1 MSGPKISVY
10 SLTGRARTIVVGQM
24 RCEQQSL
31 ACFARTQEIT
41 RSLQSFSGNFDQQIR
56 NIQLLMKRTSEGA
69 EQIEKLQSLQKD
81 IKAEAAEI
89 KKELVAHAP
98 HVSTKYRITEEAY
111 AEKQAELNRLQAL
124 QKRAEKLK
132 AKLDAAFSQDQKNS
146 SRIQASII
154 QDLADPDA
162 GNPSEPD
169 LNFLQRDNAH
179 NIQKIQASIV
189 DDLSDI
195 YSFDLDD
202 EAPETSFQDK
212 KDAIRK
218 ELSEL
223 LSDNTLPDDIIREIK
238 QAIYSL
244 QKIEAMQYL
253 TTFDSVTVMGIFK
266 KIDAY
271 KHEEELK
278 AAEYAELTARYEALC
293 SMAGEDAKRLPYSK
307 TAVETMNA
315 EVERLELLLVR
326 QQEQAYISD
335 CVDEVMSDMGYDL
348 IGSREVRKK
357 SGKRFRN
364 ELFTFN
370 EGTAVNVTFSSDGQI
385 SMELGGLA
393 REDRVPTPEETEILT
408 KDMENFCGEFAEF
421 ERRML
426 AKGIV
431 VGNRIALSPP
441 TAEYAAIIN
450 VNDYDVAE
458 STQVSVMNA
467 TEKRRK
473 QTEKKVMRRGE

>member
-31 ACFARTQEIT
+31 ACFARAQEVI
-41 RSLQSFSGNFDQQIR
+41 RSLPSFSGSFEQQLR
-56 NIQLLMKRTSEGA
+56 NVQLLMKRTSEGA
-69 EQIEKLQSLQKD
+69 DQIAKIQSLQEG
-81 IKAEAAEI
+81 INTEAAQI
-89 KKELVAHAP
+89 KMELSAHSP
-98 HVSTKYRITEEAY
+98 HVSAKYRITEEAY
-111 AEKQAELNRLQAL
+111 AEKQAELKRLQAL

-132 AKLDAAFSQDQKNS
+132 AKLDAAFSLDQKNT

-154 QDLADPDA
+154 QDLSDPDV
-162 GNPSEPD
+162 GNPAEPD
-169 LNFLQRDNAH
+169 LSFLQRDNAQ
-179 NIQKIQASIV
+179 NIQKIQTSIV
-189 DDLSDI
+189 DGLSGV
-195 YSFDLDD
+195 YSFDLDE
-202 EAPETSFQDK
+202 EAPDTSFQDK

-223 LSDNTLPDDIIREIK
+223 LKDTTLPEGIIKEIK
-238 QAIYSL
+238 QAIFAL
-244 QKIEAMQYL
+244 QKIKSMQYL
-253 TTFDSVTVMGIFK
+253 TTFDSVTVMGIFR

-271 KHEEELK
+271 KHEEEQK
-278 AAEYAELTARYEALC
+278 EAEYVELVARYKALC
-293 SMAGEDAKRLPYSK
+293 SMAGEDAQQIPYSK
-307 TAVETMNA
+307 SAVETINA
-315 EVERLELLLVR
+315 EIERLELLLVR
-326 QQEQAYISD
+326 QQEQVYISD
-335 CVDEVMSDMGYDL
+335 CVDEVMAEMGYDL
-348 IGSREVRKK
+348 IGAREVRKK

-370 EGTAVNVTFSSDGQI
+370 EGTAVNVTFSPNGQI

-393 REDRVPTPEETEILT
+393 REDRIPTSEETEILT
-408 KDMENFCGEFAEF
+408 RDMETFCGEFAEF

-431 VGNRIALSPP
+431 VDNRIALSPP

-458 STQVSVMNA
+458 STQVSVMNE

-473 QTEKKVMRRGE
+473 QAEKKVMRRGE

>member
-31 ACFARTQEIT
+31 ACHARTQEIV
-41 RSLQSFSGNFDQQIR
+41 RSLQSFTGNFDQQMR

-69 EQIEKLQSLQKD
+69 GQIERLQTIQNE
-81 IKAEAAEI
+81 IQAEAAEI
-89 KKELVAHAP
+89 KKELAAHTP
-98 HVSTKYRITEEAY
+98 HVSAKYRITEEAY
-111 AEKQAELNRLQAL
+111 AEKQAELKRLQAL
-124 QKRAEKLK
+124 QKRAEALK
-132 AKLDAAFSQDQKNS
+132 AKLESAFNQDKKNTE
-146 SRIQASII
+146 RIQASII
-154 QDLADPDA
+154 RDLEDPDA
-162 GNPSEPD
+162 GKPQEPD
-169 LNFLQRDNAH
+169 LSFLQRDDSQ
-179 NIQKIQASIV
+179 NIQRIQASIV
-189 DDLSDI
+189 DDLSGVF
-195 YSFDLDD
+195 SFEFEE
-202 EAPETSFQDK
+202 EAPDTSFQDK

-223 LSDNTLPDDIIREIK
+223 LKDKSLPDSIQSEIK
-238 QAIYSL
+238 KALFSL
-244 QKIEAMQYL
+244 QRIEDIQYL
-253 TTFDSVTVMGIFK
+253 NTFDSVTVLGLFK

-278 AAEYAELTARYEALC
+278 EAEYNELFARYEALC
-293 SMAGEDAKRLPYSK
+293 AMAGEEAKQLPYSEA
-307 TAVETMNA
+307 AVAAISA

-326 QQEQAYISD
+326 QQEQAYISE
-335 CVDEVMSDMGYDL
+335 CVDEVMADMGYDL

-370 EGTAVNVTFSSDGQI
+370 EGTAVNVTFSPDGQI
-385 SMELGGLA
+385 SMELGGLS
-393 REDRVPTPEETEILT
+393 REDRIPTADETEILT
-408 KDMENFCGEFAEF
+408 RDMESFCGEFAEF

-431 VGNRIALSPP
+431 VGSRIALSPP
-441 TAEYAAIIN
+441 SAEYAAIIN

-458 STQVSVMNA
+458 STQISVMNA

-473 QTEKKVMRRGE
+473 QAEKKVMRRGE

>member
-31 ACFARTQEIT
+31 ACFAQAQEVI
-41 RSLQSFSGNFDQQIR
+41 RSLQSFSGSFDQQLR
-56 NIQLLMKRTSEGA
+56 NVQLLMKRTSEGA
-69 EQIEKLQSLQKD
+69 DQIAKIQSLQ
-81 IKAEAAEI
+81 EEI
-89 KKELVAHAP
+89 KTEVAQITMELFAHTP
-98 HVSTKYRITEEAY
+98 HVSAKYRITEEAY
-111 AEKQAELNRLQAL
+111 AEKQAELKRLQAL

-132 AKLDAAFSQDQKNS
+132 AKLDEAFSLDQKNIF
-146 SRIQASII
+146 RIQASII
-154 QDLADPDA
+154 QDLSDPDA
-162 GNPSEPD
+162 GNPAEPD
-169 LNFLQRDNAH
+169 LSFLQRDNAH
-179 NIQKIQASIV
+179 NIQRIQASIV
-189 DDLSDI
+189 DDLSGV
-195 YSFDLDD
+195 YSFDLDE
-202 EAPETSFQDK
+202 EAPDTSFQDK

-223 LSDNTLPDDIIREIK
+223 LKDPTLPEGIIKEIK
-238 QAIYSL
+238 QAIFAL
-244 QKIEAMQYL
+244 QKIESMQYL
-253 TTFDSVTVMGIFK
+253 TTFDSVTVMGIFR

-271 KHEEELK
+271 KHEEEQK
-278 AAEYAELTARYEALC
+278 EAEYVELVARYEVLC
-293 SMAGEDAKRLPYSK
+293 SMAGEDAQQIPYSK
-307 TAVETMNA
+307 SAVETINA
-315 EVERLELLLVR
+315 EIERLALLLVR

-335 CVDEVMSDMGYDL
+335 CVDEVMAEMGYDL
-348 IGSREVRKK
+348 IGAREVRKK

-370 EGTAVNVTFSSDGQI
+370 EGTAVNVTFSPDGQI

-393 REDRVPTPEETEILT
+393 REDRIPTLEETEILT
-408 KDMENFCGEFAEF
+408 RDMETFCGEFAEF
-421 ERRML
+421 ERRMF

-473 QTEKKVMRRGE
+473 QAEKKVMRRGE

>member
-31 ACFARTQEIT
+31 ACHARTREIV
-41 RSLQSFSGNFDQQIR
+41 RSLQSFTGNFDQQMR
-56 NIQLLMKRTSEGA
+56 NIQLLMKRTSEGTG
-69 EQIEKLQSLQKD
+69 QIERLQTIQNE
-81 IKAEAAEI
+81 IHAEAAEI
-89 KKELVAHAP
+89 KKELAAHTP
-98 HVSTKYRITEEAY
+98 HVSAKHRITEEAY
-111 AEKQAELNRLQAL
+111 AEKQAELKRLQAL
-124 QKRAEKLK
+124 QKRAEALK
-132 AKLDAAFSQDQKNS
+132 AKLESAFNQDKKNTA
-146 SRIQASII
+146 RIQASII
-154 QDLADPDA
+154 RDLEDPDA
-162 GNPSEPD
+162 GKAQEPD
-169 LNFLQRDNAH
+169 LSFLQRDDSQ
-179 NIQKIQASIV
+179 NIQRIQASIV
-189 DDLSDI
+189 DDLSGVF
-195 YSFDLDD
+195 SFELE
-202 EAPETSFQDK
+202 EAPDTSFQDK

-223 LSDNTLPDDIIREIK
+223 LQDISLPDSIQSEIK
-238 QAIYSL
+238 KALFLL
-244 QKIEAMQYL
+244 QRIEDMHYL
-253 TTFDSVTVMGIFK
+253 STFDSVTVMGIFQ

-278 AAEYAELTARYEALC
+278 EAEYNELFARYEALC
-293 SMAGEDAKRLPYSK
+293 AMAGEEAKQLPYSEA
-307 TAVETMNA
+307 AVATISA

-326 QQEQAYISD
+326 QQEQAYISE
-335 CVDEVMSDMGYDL
+335 CVDEVMADMGYDL

-370 EGTAVNVTFSSDGQI
+370 EGTAVNVTFSPDGQI
-385 SMELGGLA
+385 SLELGGLA
-393 REDRVPTPEETEILT
+393 REDRIPTADETEILT
-408 KDMENFCGEFAEF
+408 RDMESFCGEFAEF

-431 VGNRIALSPP
+431 VGSRIALSPP
-441 TAEYAAIIN
+441 SAEYAAIIN

-458 STQVSVMNA
+458 STQISVMNA

-473 QTEKKVMRRGE
+473 QAEKKVMRRGE

>member
-31 ACFARTQEIT
+31 ACFAQTQEVI
-41 RSLQSFSGNFDQQIR
+41 RSLQSFSGSFDQQLR
-56 NIQLLMKRTSEGA
+56 NVQLLMKRTSEGA
-69 EQIEKLQSLQKD
+69 DQIAKLQSLKEE
-81 IKAEAAEI
+81 IKTEAAQI
-89 KKELVAHAP
+89 KKELSAHTP
-98 HVSTKYRITEEAY
+98 HVSAKYRITEEAY
-111 AEKQAELNRLQAL
+111 AEKQAELKQLQAL

-132 AKLDAAFSQDQKNS
+132 AKLDAAFSLDQKNT

-154 QDLADPDA
+154 QELSDPDA
-162 GNPSEPD
+162 GNPVEPD
-169 LNFLQRDNAH
+169 LSFLQRDNAH
-179 NIQKIQASIV
+179 NIQRIQASIV
-189 DDLSDI
+189 DDLSGV
-195 YSFDLDD
+195 YSFDLDE
-202 EAPETSFQDK
+202 EAPDTSFQDK
-212 KDAIRK
+212 KAAIRK
-218 ELSEL
+218 ELSEFL
-223 LSDNTLPDDIIREIK
+223 KDTTLPEGIIKEIK
-238 QAIYSL
+238 QAIFAL
-244 QKIEAMQYL
+244 QKIESMQYL

-271 KHEEELK
+271 KHEEEQRE
-278 AAEYAELTARYEALC
+278 AEYVELVARYEALC
-293 SMAGEDAKRLPYSK
+293 SMAGEDAQQIPYSK
-307 TAVETMNA
+307 SAVETINA
-315 EVERLELLLVR
+315 EIERLELLLVR

-335 CVDEVMSDMGYDL
+335 CVDEVMAEMGYDL
-348 IGSREVRKK
+348 IGAREVRKK

-370 EGTAVNVTFSSDGQI
+370 EGTAVNVTFAPDGQI

-393 REDRVPTPEETEILT
+393 REDRIPTSEETEILT
-408 KDMENFCGEFAEF
+408 RDMETFCGEFAEF

-473 QTEKKVMRRGE
+473 QAEKKVMRRGE

>member
-1 MSGPKISVY
+1 M
-10 SLTGRARTIVVGQM
+10 
-24 RCEQQSL
+24 
-31 ACFARTQEIT
+31 
-41 RSLQSFSGNFDQQIR
+41 
-56 NIQLLMKRTSEGA
+56 
-69 EQIEKLQSLQKD
+69 
-81 IKAEAAEI
+81 
-89 KKELVAHAP
+89 
-98 HVSTKYRITEEAY
+98 
-111 AEKQAELNRLQAL
+111 
-124 QKRAEKLK
+124 
-132 AKLDAAFSQDQKNS
+132 
-146 SRIQASII
+146 
-154 QDLADPDA
+154 
-162 GNPSEPD
+162 
-169 LNFLQRDNAH
+169 
-179 NIQKIQASIV
+179 
-189 DDLSDI
+189 SDI

-212 KDAIRK
+212 KGAIRK